1 MVIGYIEISRVGM
14 WPIITAM
21 ARTYAPQIVLPAAM
35 VAGFIGYNL
44 EDWLS
49 DKHTPSRKSAIE
61 RREERR
67 ANEGEAD
74 YQVPKTIFE
83 RNVSPGLER
92 KD

>member
-1 MVIGYIEISRVGM
+1 MSKLPKTPIYISSAILLG
-14 WPIITAM
+14 
-21 ARTYAPQIVLPAAM
+21 L
-35 VAGFIGYNL
+35 IGYNL

-61 RREERR
+61 RREDRR
-67 ANEGEAD
+67 ANEGEAE
-74 YQVPKTIFE
+74 YKVPKTIFE

>member
-1 MVIGYIEISRVGM
+1 M
-14 WPIITAM
+14 
-21 ARTYAPQIVLPAAM
+21 
-35 VAGFIGYNL
+35 
-44 EDWLS
+44 S

-67 ANEGEAD
+67 AIEGEAD
-74 YQVPKTIFE
+74 YKVFSSKVHFTVHHEICQVPKTIFE

>member
-1 MVIGYIEISRVGM
+1 M
-14 WPIITAM
+14 
-21 ARTYAPQIVLPAAM
+21 
-35 VAGFIGYNL
+35 
-44 EDWLS
+44 S

-67 ANEGEAD
+67 ATEGEAD
-74 YQVPKTIFE
+74 YKVLIKLPSNILQCNICQVPKTIFE

>member
-1 MVIGYIEISRVGM
+1 M
-14 WPIITAM
+14 
-21 ARTYAPQIVLPAAM
+21 
-35 VAGFIGYNL
+35 
-44 EDWLS
+44 S

-67 ANEGEAD
+67 AKEGEAEFQVFIIHSVTLD
-74 YQVPKTIFE
+74 VCNNLYLKVPKTIFE

>member
-1 MVIGYIEISRVGM
+1 MLNPWVLSLAKRLAPRIMLPFSMFIGYV
-14 WPIITAM
+14 
-21 ARTYAPQIVLPAAM
+21 
-35 VAGFIGYNL
+35 GYNL

-67 ANEGEAD
+67 ASEGEAD
-74 YQVPKTIFE
+74 YKVPTTIFE

>member
-1 MVIGYIEISRVGM
+1 MLNPWLLSLARAWAPRLMLPFSMVIGYV
-14 WPIITAM
+14 
-21 ARTYAPQIVLPAAM
+21 
-35 VAGFIGYNL
+35 GYNL

-67 ANEGEAD
+67 AIEGETD
-74 YQVPKTIFE
+74 FKVPKTIFE

>member
-1 MVIGYIEISRVGM
+1 M
-14 WPIITAM
+14 
-21 ARTYAPQIVLPAAM
+21 
-35 VAGFIGYNL
+35 
-44 EDWLS
+44 S

-67 ANEGEAD
+67 ATEGEAD
-74 YQVPKTIFE
+74 YKVLKELPQFNKLLQFNICQVPKTIFE